1 MLASAIEYGLEGL
14 VQCCVAYIT
23 EGLQV
28 DTACEAIQ
36 AAITYNQDDLR
47 DSCMDFIEKNTLDVR
62 IGPLCSHFSA
72 TFQNA
77 LLHKANMSPMSC
89 TACADGHVGV
99 RCVGVRPIT
108 HRHRHHQNHNH
119 HPHHTLPEYS
129 SARHLAISPSRP
141 IAASFAHSP
150 NTAHWRSMSHEQVFK
165 SPHYAELSEDTLAW
179 ILQSDRLQADEPEIY
194 AAMREWGTVNM
205 VVLERPMADVI
216 ASVVEHV
223 RFPLLSTEQ
232 LTKIEVGWLSS
243 LGSSLP
249 GFNDGLHARGCPPPL
264 TVLACVPGFSP
275 RARTPCADLILPRRL
290 LSRPRTTRR
299 RTSRWH

>member
-1 MLASAIEYGLEGL
+1 MSSAAEAVYGDPELFAVDMRKIINDQEMSDIQFVVGEDREKVYAHKIILSGRCEVFRAMFAEQKHQIKGTAKKDGGSALLVLPDVRPTVFLTVLEFIYTNTCKLSQTTVVDVLASAIEYGLEGL

-47 DSCMDFIEKNTLDVR
+47 DSCMDFIEKHTLD
-62 IGPLCSHFSA
+62 
-72 TFQNA
+72 
-77 LLHKANMSPMSC
+77 
-89 TACADGHVGV
+89 
-99 RCVGVRPIT
+99 
-108 HRHRHHQNHNH
+108 
-119 HPHHTLPEYS
+119 
-129 SARHLAISPSRP
+129 
-141 IAASFAHSP
+141 
-150 NTAHWRSMSHEQVFK
+150 VFK

-205 VVLERPMADVI
+205 VVLERPMCDVI

-232 LTKIEVGWLSS
+232 LTKIEAE
-243 LGSSLP
+243 
-249 GFNDGLHARGCPPPL
+249 NDKEKNIPVALISKAWKYHATKQGDPDDP
-264 TVLACVPGFSP
+264 AFSK
-275 RARTPCADLILPRRL
+275 RAGTQ
-290 LSRPRTTRR
+290 
-299 RTSRWH
+299 